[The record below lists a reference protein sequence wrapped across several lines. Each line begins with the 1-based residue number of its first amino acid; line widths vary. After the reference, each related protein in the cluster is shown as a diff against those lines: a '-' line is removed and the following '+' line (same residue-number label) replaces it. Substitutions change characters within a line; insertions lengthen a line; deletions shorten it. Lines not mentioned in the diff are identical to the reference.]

1 MTGGMESSS
10 SGVTVVGIL
19 GGIGSGK
26 SLVAEILLQM
36 GAEVFSADEVGH
48 RALDD
53 PLIME
58 QLVAR
63 WGAGILATDG
73 HPDRQA
79 IAAQVFQGPDADS
92 ELAFLEQLTHPRIG
106 RELEVFIQQVQQRHD
121 LRLAIIDA
129 ALLLEAGWD
138 TACDELLFVEVDG
151 ETRWERCQRRGWSR
165 EQWEAR
171 EASQRSLDDKRG
183 RASLVVDNNSDESA
197 LRSHLHEIFGPKG
210 SLDS

>member
-1 MTGGMESSS
+1 MTGGMESGS
-10 SGVTVVGIL
+10 SGVTVIGIL

-26 SLVAEILLQM
+26 SLVAEILLRM

-63 WGAGILATDG
+63 WGDGILATDG

-92 ELAFLEQLTHPRIG
+92 ELAFLEQLTHPWIG
-106 RELEVFIQQVQQRHD
+106 RELEVFIQQVRQRHD
-121 LRLAIIDA
+121 LHLAVIDA

-151 ETRWERCQRRGWSR
+151 ETRACKN
-165 EQWEAR
+165 
-171 EASQRSLDDKRG
+171 SLPLLEKTDK
-183 RASLVVDNNSDESA
+183 A
-197 LRSHLHEIFGPKG
+197 
-210 SLDS
+210 